1 MRRSPRWPSFL
12 IKDRPNTFKIV
23 ITRYQSLKNLLLEV
37 FLCLKLFSLYYERI
51 FLKSIWL
58 STVYKNRTNH
68 LMLVQFLDF

>member
-37 FLCLKLFSLYYERI
+37 FYA
-51 FLKSIWL
+51 
-58 STVYKNRTNH
+58 
-68 LMLVQFLDF
+68 